1 MNNPF
6 EAYEQMIQSWQ
17 DREYAKLEKIGVD
30 SSLLPLK
37 LFLLGRDAEAQE
49 ALTDV
54 ENQFLGNTDSAFIL
68 EAKLV
73 STPFDPSTTAEVD
86 LAKEIIS
93 LYDRAYFANI
103 TLAND
108 YINRDEPA
116 EAIPYYHKA
125 IIVAPH
131 SEKIIS
137 DLVYICI
144 LAERPKEEHSYH
156 KLLKLRIEKIFAE
169 VGLLGLST
177 KVRKVGLW
185 VLLGL
190 LSLRIYSLIV
200 FIPLLAFFGYG
211 YIKYR
216 KTDNR
221 LIKYVT
227 FQYLIYLGI
236 FTLLSLFLHFVL

>member
-17 DREYAKLEKIGVD
+17 DHEYAKLEKIGVD
-30 SSLLPLK
+30 DSLLPLK
-37 LFLLGRDAEAQE
+37 LFLLGRDAEAQD
-49 ALTDV
+49 ALSNV
-54 ENQFLGNTDSAFIL
+54 EDQFLGNTDTAFIL

-73 STPFDPSTTAEVD
+73 SVPFDPSTTAEVD
-86 LAKEIIS
+86 LAKEITS

-108 YINRDEPA
+108 YINHDEPL
-116 EAIPYYHKA
+116 EAISYYQKA

-177 KVRKVGLW
+177 KSRKVALW

-200 FIPLLAFFGYG
+200 FIPLLAFFAYG
-211 YIKYR
+211 FVTYR

-227 FQYLIYLGI
+227 SQYLIYLGI
-236 FTLLSLFLHFVL
+236 FTFLSLFLHFVL

>member
-17 DREYAKLEKIGVD
+17 DREYAKLEQISVD
-30 SSLLPLK
+30 DSLLPLK
-37 LFLLGRDAEAQE
+37 LFLLGHDDEAQE
-49 ALTDV
+49 SLSDI
-54 ENQFLGNTDSAFIL
+54 EDQFLGNTDSAFVL

-73 STPFDPSTTAEVD
+73 SVPFDPSTTAEVD
-86 LAKEIIS
+86 LAKEITS

-108 YINRDEPA
+108 FINHDEPLK
-116 EAIPYYHKA
+116 AIPHYQKA

-144 LAERPKEEHSYH
+144 LAERPNEEHSYH

-177 KVRKVGLW
+177 KLRKVALW

-200 FIPLLAFFGYG
+200 FIPLLAFFAYG
-211 YIKYR
+211 FVKYR

-221 LIKYVT
+221 LIKYVS

-236 FTLLSLFLHFVL
+236 FTLLSLFLHFIL